1 MSDDK
6 GKSNFSMLDLF
17 RTEVS
22 EQGKVLTEG
31 LLALEQ
37 NPVAA
42 DQLEAVMRA
51 AHSVKGAARL
61 VGVEPVVQLA
71 HVVEDVFVAAQQAAL
86 ILKPDGIDV
95 LLNVVD
101 TISSISMLDETE
113 IAAWGNQ
120 HKNKLDELIQSVRAI
135 RLGERVVK
143 NTATQKEVSAPVAPV
158 QPRNDS
164 AAMNAPASGAQLAD
178 SSMLDLFRIEA
189 SEQSKSL
196 TEGLLAL
203 EGKSEV
209 AERLESLMRAAHS
222 IKGAARMVGVQPIVR
237 LAHVMEDV
245 FVAAQKSKIV
255 LSANDIDVLLQSTDA
270 IASFVDLSDIGIANW
285 LEVHGDELED
295 MLNKLAA
302 IKSQELLDIPDT
314 AIEDTAVAE
323 KTQTIPVL
331 QLPTRQV
338 QHVQAQKNK
347 AASATGAGEDKDRVL
362 RVTAERWNHLMGLAG
377 EVKVEAGWLQPYVVS
392 MSKLK
397 RRQIELVEILD
408 ALRCSLDDMRAP
420 KPVIEMLL
428 QGQKKISECR
438 RLLADQTADLD
449 GYDRR
454 INNLSERL
462 HRETIRTRMR
472 PFSDGVQGFQRM
484 VRDIAKSL
492 GKKVKLEIVGLSIQV
507 DRDVLEKMEAPLNHI
522 LRNALDH
529 GVDVPAERI
538 KAGKPEQ
545 ATIRVAAAHSDG
557 MLSIMIDD
565 DGRGIDI
572 EHLRKKVIE
581 KKLVTGEMAAK
592 LSEKELLEFLFLP
605 SFSTKEEVTDISGR
619 GVGLDV
625 VLDTVQKMRGS
636 VETTTRLG
644 VGTRFHMR
652 LPLTM
657 SVISSLIAEISGEPY
672 AFPLARIIRAVKLP
686 SQDIDVLEDHQ
697 FAKIDGENIGLVGAA
712 QVLGLGT
719 QLVSGGEL
727 SVIIIGDR
735 HNRCGIVVDKLL
747 GQKELAI
754 QALDPRLGK
763 VQDVSAAAVLE
774 DGSPVL
780 ILDVDDLVLSV
791 DALIRKGSIA
801 KVTTASHAEISATV
815 RHILVVDDSLT
826 VREVERNLLENAG
839 YHVDVAVDG
848 VDGWNAIRT
857 FKEYDLIV
865 TDIDMPRMDGIEL
878 VRLIKSDRD
887 YNSVPV
893 IIVSYKEREEDR
905 RRGMEAGADYYLTKG
920 SFHDNSLLDAVSDLI
935 GEVEA

>member
-1 MSDDK
+1 
-6 GKSNFSMLDLF
+6 
-17 RTEVS
+17 
-22 EQGKVLTEG
+22 
-31 LLALEQ
+31 
-37 NPVAA
+37 
-42 DQLEAVMRA
+42 
-51 AHSVKGAARL
+51 
-61 VGVEPVVQLA
+61 
-71 HVVEDVFVAAQQAAL
+71 
-86 ILKPDGIDV
+86 
-95 LLNVVD
+95 
-101 TISSISMLDETE
+101 
-113 IAAWGNQ
+113 
-120 HKNKLDELIQSVRAI
+120 
-135 RLGERVVK
+135 
-143 NTATQKEVSAPVAPV
+143 
-158 QPRNDS
+158 
-164 AAMNAPASGAQLAD
+164 
-178 SSMLDLFRIEA
+178 
-189 SEQSKSL
+189 
-196 TEGLLAL
+196 
-203 EGKSEV
+203 
-209 AERLESLMRAAHS
+209 
-222 IKGAARMVGVQPIVR
+222 MVGVQPIVR
-237 LAHVMEDV
+237 LAHTMEDT
-245 FVAAQKSKIV
+245 FVAAQKSEIV
-255 LSANDIDVLLQSTDA
+255 LSADNVDVLLQSTDT
-270 IASFVDLSDIGIANW
+270 IASFADLSDIQIANW
-285 LEVHGDELED
+285 LEPHGDELEK

-302 IKSQELLDIPDT
+302 IKSQGPIDISD
-314 AIEDTAVAE
+314 EAVAE
-323 KTQTIPVL
+323 MTDPGKPQPAQP
-331 QLPTRQV
+331 QLHKPV
-338 QHVQAQKNK
+338 QHVQASKNK
-347 AASATGAGEDKDRVL
+347 TAGAAEPPGEDKDRVL

-377 EVKVEAGWLQPYVVS
+377 EVKVEAGWLQPYVLS

-420 KPVIEMLL
+420 KSVIEMLL

-492 GKKVKLEIVGLSIQV
+492 GKKVKLEIIGLSIQV

-529 GVDVPAERI
+529 GVDIPADRI

-545 ATIRVAAAHSDG
+545 ATIRVTAAHSDG

-572 EHLRKKVIE
+572 EYLRKKVIE
-581 KKLVTGEMAAK
+581 KKLVTPDMAAK
-592 LSEKELLEFLFLP
+592 LSEEELLEFLFLP

-636 VETTTRLG
+636 VETTTKLG

-686 SQDIDVLEDHQ
+686 AQAIDVLEDHQ
-697 FAKIDGENIGLVGAA
+697 FAKIDGENIGLVGAS

-719 QLVSGGEL
+719 QVVNSTEL

-735 HNRCGIVVDKLL
+735 NNRCGVVVDKLL

-754 QALDPRLGK
+754 QALDTRLGK

-774 DGSPVL
+774 DGTPVL
-780 ILDVDDLVLSV
+780 ILDIDDLVLSV

-801 KVTTASHAEISATV
+801 KVTHSSLDQISKPV
-815 RHILVVDDSLT
+815 KHILVVDDSLT

-887 YNSVPV
+887 FNSVPV

-920 SFHDNSLLDAVSDLI
+920 SFHDNSLLDAVADLI